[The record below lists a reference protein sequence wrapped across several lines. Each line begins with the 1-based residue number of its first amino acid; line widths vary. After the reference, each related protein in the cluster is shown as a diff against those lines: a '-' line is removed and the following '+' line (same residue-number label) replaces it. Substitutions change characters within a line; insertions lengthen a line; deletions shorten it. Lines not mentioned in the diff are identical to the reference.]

1 MFSYIVGLPL
11 GLFMA
16 RFKNTYFD
24 RFSTATMTFM
34 LALPSI
40 AVIYVVRFLG
50 GMAGLP
56 DSFPMLGASDPKSYI
71 LPALILGILNIPTT
85 VIWFRRYLVDLQA
98 SDWVRFAR
106 SKGLSE
112 SEIYRGHLFK
122 NAMVP
127 IVSGVP
133 ASIILA
139 IGGATLTETV
149 FAFPGMG
156 KMLIDSIKSANNSM
170 IVGLTFI
177 FTVLSIVS
185 LLLGDIVMTLVDP
198 RIKLSTKKGGK

>member
-1 MFSYIVGLPL
+1 
-11 GLFMA
+11 
-16 RFKNTYFD
+16 
-24 RFSTATMTFM
+24 
-34 LALPSI
+34 
-40 AVIYVVRFLG
+40 
-50 GMAGLP
+50 
-56 DSFPMLGASDPKSYI
+56 
-71 LPALILGILNIPTT
+71 
-85 VIWFRRYLVDLQA
+85 
-98 SDWVRFAR
+98 
-106 SKGLSE
+106 
-112 SEIYRGHLFK
+112 
-122 NAMVP
+122 MVP